1 MRELVLDTETTGLD
15 YNNGDRVVEIG
26 VVELKN
32 HIQTGNYFHC
42 YINPERKSDPK
53 AEKVHGLT
61 QEFLSD
67 KPLFNE
73 IAEEFVNFIS
83 DSKIIIHN
91 AAFDVGFLN
100 LELKKSN
107 MVEINESSILDT
119 LALAKKKFV
128 GQSVSLD
135 ALCRRYSIDISD
147 REIHGALKDAK
158 LLSLVYLELIGG
170 KQTKLKFDNKIDD
183 LIRNDEIETFD
194 FIEYYNK
201 QEMLQKKRVS
211 INSHDNQL
219 HLKSIKEIPKSIWE
233 ILKG

>member
-135 ALCRRYSIDISD
+135 ALCRKYSIDISD

-183 LIRNDEIETFD
+183 LIRNDEKETFD

-233 ILKG
+233 ILKD